1 MYMTKLEQINQVFTF
16 DYKTTMRVKKEDA
29 KDILLNNR
37 SFVTAGNVRYFVIRD
52 LGLGVCEI
60 GLRGPNDK
68 NTFFVSNVEHWLKE
82 RKWTTL

>member
-1 MYMTKLEQINQVFTF
+1 MTKLEQINQVFAF
-16 DYKTTMRVKKEDA
+16 DYKTTMRIKKEDA

-37 SFVTAGNVRYFVIRD
+37 SFTTAGSVRYFVIRD

-60 GLRGPNDK
+60 GLRGPNDI

>member
-1 MYMTKLEQINQVFTF
+1 MTKLEQINQVFAF
-16 DYKTTMRVKKEDA
+16 DHKTTMRIKKEDA

-37 SFVTAGNVRYFVIRD
+37 SFITAGAVRYFVIRD

-60 GLRGPNDK
+60 GLRGLNDK
-68 NTFFVSNVEHWLKE
+68 NTFFVSNVENWLKE